1 MAKTP
6 VSERVVGKIALV
18 TGAGTGIGRAVSI
31 RLAEEGAELVVSSR
45 TKSHVDETC
54 ALVEAASGRPPLGLV
69 LDIADRAAV
78 DRAVSDVAERFGRI
92 DVLSNNAGIDLV
104 HGPTAWETTDEEW
117 ETVMRVN
124 VTGIFA
130 ACRATIPHM
139 REGGSIVNMASI
151 NSFVAW
157 PNDATYTASKGALLQ
172 YTRALA
178 LDVAPLGL
186 RANCVCP
193 GVIDTPL
200 TDLFLDAAD
209 ERDALRAEYEQVAP
223 LGRMGTAREVAN
235 CVLFLASDESSF
247 VTGSALL
254 VDGGTTAIA

>member
-1 MAKTP
+1 
-6 VSERVVGKIALV
+6 
-18 TGAGTGIGRAVSI
+18 
-31 RLAEEGAELVVSSR
+31 
-45 TKSHVDETC
+45 
-54 ALVEAASGRPPLGLV
+54 
-69 LDIADRAAV
+69 
-78 DRAVSDVAERFGRI
+78 
-92 DVLSNNAGIDLV
+92 
-104 HGPTAWETTDEEW
+104 
-117 ETVMRVN
+117 VMRVN

-157 PNDATYTASKGALLQ
+157 PNDAPYTASKGALLQ